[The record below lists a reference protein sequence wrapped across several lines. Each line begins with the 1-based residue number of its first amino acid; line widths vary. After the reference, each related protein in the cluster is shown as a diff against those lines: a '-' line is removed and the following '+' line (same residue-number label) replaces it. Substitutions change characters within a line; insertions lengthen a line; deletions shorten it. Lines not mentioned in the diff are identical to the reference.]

1 MDQQKPSV
9 GRVVHYYGHPG
20 QKEPWAAFVTKV
32 HGDFCI
38 NVAGFNDG
46 GTQFSQSSATYSEE
60 PSVSCRWVWPPR
72 V

>member
-1 MDQQKPSV
+1 
-9 GRVVHYYGHPG
+9 
-20 QKEPWAAFVTKV
+20 V